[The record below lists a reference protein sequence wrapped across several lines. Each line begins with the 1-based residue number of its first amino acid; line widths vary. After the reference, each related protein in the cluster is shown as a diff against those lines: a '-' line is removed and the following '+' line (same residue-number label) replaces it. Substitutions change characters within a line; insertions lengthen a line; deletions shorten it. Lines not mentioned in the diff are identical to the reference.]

1 MAIEISTKHFGI
13 TPDPEEK
20 RTTNGVESFRAYL
33 NEQFYASHPT
43 IFVFVDV
50 LLKLKTTSYIKM
62 RTLTVEKEKMVFLP
76 EQNTKF
82 VNGECATMDIVRCVG
97 FKYSARTDL

>member
-1 MAIEISTKHFGI
+1 MAIEISTNHLGI

-62 RTLTVEKEKMVFLP
+62 RTLTVEKEKMDFLL

-82 VNGECATMDIVRCVG
+82 VNGECTSVDFVRRVG
-97 FKYSARTDL
+97 YTEIFCQN